1 MCGGGGAL
9 QLQNVYGRR
18 YSDDTTDQA
27 AIGPYFPTLQ
37 IFWDFEA
44 MAPLSRPN
52 KTPRIAT
59 SSVAN
64 CDVTNGRFVR
74 SRRAKNKNTAN
85 NVHQ

>member
-1 MCGGGGAL
+1 MSYTGIPTYLILCQYMG
-9 QLQNVYGRR
+9 
-18 YSDDTTDQA
+18 QA

-59 SSVAN
+59 SSVAD
-64 CDVTNGRFVR
+64 CDVTNGRFFR
-74 SRRAKNKNTAN
+74 LRRAKIKTAK